1 MLAVAC
7 FPAMPLLSRL
17 LLAVL
22 LVPGL
27 RADESRRFFDFAP
40 VSHANPVVASIDDGR
55 IEIPLSELRGYRDA
69 EKLNVITDPASLA
82 QKRAV
87 LEDLLNEYLF
97 VDEAYR
103 TGVPDSPGFVRQMEV
118 TRTMVLSD
126 FMSMRAQ
133 QAAPPALDGAD
144 AGAALAGKL
153 FESTDIVVSNEAYGI
168 FKRAAG
174 QVAEAGA
181 ALRPGLLPAQR
192 EEIEETMR
200 RVVTGTP
207 EAMLVRYADRTIS
220 LRQVLAIYAG
230 LPAEKRPPVQ
240 TPAGF
245 IDMIKPL
252 ILPELMVIEAVKRGI
267 ELEPAFRQ
275 KLIQNRNALLRFHAH
290 GMVERR
296 ANELLQAPDLE
307 VRLRDYHKLY
317 QSFYVTGDRAG
328 GQRPATYEESRAQ
341 VEGDYSVALR
351 DRLLAEQAGIL
362 RRTRTVRIDEQALTA
377 L

>member
-1 MLAVAC
+1 MSAVT
-7 FPAMPLLSRL
+7 RL
-17 LLAVL
+17 LLVISLAS
-22 LVPGL
+22 GL
-27 RADESRRFFDFAP
+27 RGDESRRLFDFTP
-40 VSHANPVVASIDDGR
+40 VSDANPVVASIDGGR
-55 IEIPLSELRGYRDA
+55 IEITLGELRGYREA
-69 EKLNVITDPASLA
+69 ERLNAITDPASLA

-87 LEDLLNEYLF
+87 LEDLLKEYLF

-103 TGVPDSPGFVRQMEV
+103 TGVPESPGFVRQMEA

-133 QAAPPALDGAD
+133 QAAPPAADGTD
-144 AGAALAGKL
+144 AAAALAERL
-153 FESTDIVVSNEAYGI
+153 FEATDIVVSNEAYEV
-168 FKRAAG
+168 FKLGARR
-174 QVAEAGA
+174 VAEAGA
-181 ALRPGLLPAQR
+181 ALRPGLPPAQR
-192 EEIEETMR
+192 AEIEENMR

-230 LPAEKRPPVQ
+230 LPVEKRPPVQ
-240 TPAGF
+240 TPEGF

-267 ELEPAFRQ
+267 EAEPAFRQ

-307 VRLRDYHKLY
+307 TRLRAYHKLY
-317 QSFYVTGDRAG
+317 QPFYVVGDRAG

-351 DRLLAEQAGIL
+351 DRLLAEQAGVL
-362 RRTRTVRIDEQALTA
+362 RKTRAVTINENVLAAL
-377 L
+377 